1 MNRSV
6 ARFGKIIGLVTLVF
20 IGSATFAQSSLKIAK
35 LKYGG
40 GGDWYA
46 NKTSLPNL
54 IKFCNTELK
63 MNINPA
69 EDVVEVG
76 SPDIFAYP
84 FVHMTGHGNVVFTDA
99 DAQNLR
105 NYLLSGGFLH
115 IDDNYGLDQF
125 VRREMKKVFP
135 ELSFVELPFDH
146 QVYRIKYVFP
156 EGLPK
161 VHEHDGKQPQGYG
174 LIWQGRLVCYYSYET
189 DLGNGWEDQSVYNDP
204 EEMRR
209 KALQMGGNLLSYAF
223 MIL

>member
-1 MNRSV
+1 MSRLFYTIKVVS
-6 ARFGKIIGLVTLVF
+6 IILILSIVQN
-20 IGSATFAQSSLKIAK
+20 ANAQSSLKIAK

-54 IKFCNTELK
+54 IRFCNTELK
-63 MNINPA
+63 MNINPV

-76 SPDIFAYP
+76 SPDIFTYP

-99 DAQNLR
+99 EAQNLR

-115 IDDNYGLDQF
+115 IDDNYGLNQF
-125 VRREMKKVFP
+125 IRREMKKVFP
-135 ELSFVELPFDH
+135 ELSFVELPYDH
-146 QVYRIKYVFP
+146 QVYHIKYNFQ

-161 VHEHDGKQPQGYG
+161 VHEHDGKQPQGFG

-189 DLGNGWEDQSVYNDP
+189 DLGNGWEDQSVYGDP

-209 KALQMGGNLLSYAF
+209 KALQMGANLLSYAF